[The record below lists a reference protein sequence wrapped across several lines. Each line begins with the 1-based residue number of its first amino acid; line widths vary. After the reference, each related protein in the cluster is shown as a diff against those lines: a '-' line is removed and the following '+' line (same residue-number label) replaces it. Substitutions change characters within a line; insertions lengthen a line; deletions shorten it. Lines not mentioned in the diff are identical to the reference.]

1 MKYLP
6 IIVVSFFVLLISC
19 MREPELH
26 LYEPQTVEIKT
37 PAPKIE
43 LKVLWDYKWDV
54 NVNVNA
60 HYQYRYDWEAEWV
73 YGWDDE
79 DRENWGELGYTDP
92 TVFNVRRYFSGDV
105 AFGKHIGI
113 YPTVTIYGNTYE
125 DKFEWGF
132 WDLLVWNEPQVTVE
146 GQAIRFDESDPEHIT
161 AETSTSMYR
170 SRYYAPRYTYAFNAP
185 EPLVTVYD
193 QGFEVNRD
201 LRGFTYDAER
211 DIYVREIPLELLPV
225 TYIYLVQVVLIHN
238 NGRIKELNGEASLS
252 GMARTTCL
260 QTRRAGDDAISVY
273 YKIRKKHNVPYVPI
287 GKTETEMVDVI
298 GGRLMSF
305 GMCGVLPYEID
316 ETINN
321 MDDNEIRELSG
332 NSKKLNGLI
341 KDPNKHYID
350 FNVTFN
356 NGKDSTIVKEVTDQ
370 VRMHYKGGVITVE
383 LDMDTVPI
391 PKRAGG
397 SGFQAVVKDFEEV
410 PAYEID
416 FDKDK

>member
-1 MKYLP
+1 MKFLP
-6 IIVVSFFVLLISC
+6 IIVISFFVLLISC

-79 DRENWGELGYTDP
+79 DREKWGELGYTDP
-92 TVFNVRRYFSGDV
+92 TVFN
-105 AFGKHIGI
+105 A
-113 YPTVTIYGNTYE
+113 IYGNTYE

-146 GQAIRFDESDPEHIT
+146 GQTLRFDESDPEHIT

-260 QTRRAGDDAISVY
+260 